1 MSETPLF
8 EVSVAEMREG
18 EWQGSVYFPATGE
31 REDFQSLMELIRT
44 VAEHGGVPARPEWK
58 RAER

>member
-1 MSETPLF
+1 MSEEPLF

-18 EWQGSVYFPATGE
+18 EWQGSVYFPASGE
-31 REDFQSLMELIRT
+31 REDFHSLMELIRA
-44 VAEHGGVPARPEWK
+44 VAEHGGLPAYPEWK

>member
-18 EWQGSVYFPATGE
+18 EWQGSVYFPASG
-31 REDFQSLMELIRT
+31 RT
-44 VAEHGGVPARPEWK
+44 SKA
-58 RAER
+58 

>member
-8 EVSVAEMREG
+8 EVSVWEMREG
-18 EWQGSVYFPATGE
+18 EWQGSVYFPASGQ

-44 VAEHGGVPARPEWK
+44 VAGHGGVPPDPEWK
-58 RAER
+58 KAER